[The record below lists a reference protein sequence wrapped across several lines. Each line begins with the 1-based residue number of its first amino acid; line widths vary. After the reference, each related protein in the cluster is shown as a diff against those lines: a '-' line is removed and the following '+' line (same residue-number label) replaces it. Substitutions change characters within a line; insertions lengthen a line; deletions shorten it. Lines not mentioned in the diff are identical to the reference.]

1 MSNDG
6 FKTVITIQ
14 GQTIKLKNN
23 QRSIKYFPANYC
35 PLTLNISSNGAYF
48 EITMRSISTLTEA
61 GNVNNQRAGI
71 HHTLLSTSIEN
82 IINITPATTAQL
94 GTIKCPF

>member
-1 MSNDG
+1 
-6 FKTVITIQ
+6 
-14 GQTIKLKNN
+14 
-23 QRSIKYFPANYC
+23 
-35 PLTLNISSNGAYF
+35 
-48 EITMRSISTLTEA
+48 MRSISTLTEA

-94 GTIKCPF
+94 GTIKMSILIFLIVTAELLV